1 MSSAIEKIGK
11 RTKQIRKGHPG
22 MSFRSAQQKASAEY
36 RAGKLGA
43 VRKKS
48 APKKKAAK
56 KKAAK
61 KKSLKRS
68 RSRSHV
74 GAVNNGA
81 DRLDNKRVNI
91 TVGSI
96 SSQQARLKKT
106 IAEKIGWY
114 EAALMSAKTVKA
126 EKNLK
131 KKIAALKLQYRKL
144 D

>member
-11 RTKQIRKGHPG
+11 RTKQIREAHPG
-22 MSFRSAQQKASAEY
+22 ISFRSAQQKASAEY

-68 RSRSHV
+68 RSRSYWMRSCFL
-74 GAVNNGA
+74 ACQ
-81 DRLDNKRVNI
+81 
-91 TVGSI
+91 GSKPWPL
-96 SSQQARLKKT
+96 SLGS
-106 IAEKIGWY
+106 E
-114 EAALMSAKTVKA
+114 
-126 EKNLK
+126 
-131 KKIAALKLQYRKL
+131 
-144 D
+144 